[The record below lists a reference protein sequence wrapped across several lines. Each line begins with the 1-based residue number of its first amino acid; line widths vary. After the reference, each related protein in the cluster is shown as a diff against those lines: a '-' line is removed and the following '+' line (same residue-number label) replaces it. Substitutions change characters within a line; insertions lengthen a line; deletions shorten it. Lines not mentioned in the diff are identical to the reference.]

1 MLPCC
6 RTTRGQVAEKT
17 AEEGARQDLNS
28 GPCDVRAC
36 VLAGL
41 VAEALLGGPIQ
52 PLPCALWRKEQGGP
66 VTQPLGDHSV
76 NPSSQCPQ
84 RSALGLALAQVSE
97 RGAVE
102 SLSGQVSVV
111 PSVLWA
117 PNSLTRSEDSAKC
130 WMSKLWVAT
139 FQKAHKCFRPLR
151 CLPGLILRLMSSELA
166 SPCSAQLRGWMCWGL
181 GPGSGQPQPLCG
193 RGCRKGG
200 REGQWGSVAG
210 NCSESGLPKALTSC
224 LLSS

>member
-1 MLPCC
+1 M
-6 RTTRGQVAEKT
+6 
-17 AEEGARQDLNS
+17 
-28 GPCDVRAC
+28 
-36 VLAGL
+36 
-41 VAEALLGGPIQ
+41 
-52 PLPCALWRKEQGGP
+52 
-66 VTQPLGDHSV
+66 TQPSGDHSV
-76 NPSSQCPQ
+76 NPWEPGLSVHHLSVP
-84 RSALGLALAQVSE
+84 SALHWAWRWLRSQE
-97 RGAVE
+97 RGAAE
-102 SLSGQVSVV
+102 SLNGQVSVV

-130 WMSKLWVAT
+130 WMSKLRDAT

-200 REGQWGSVAG
+200 
-210 NCSESGLPKALTSC
+210 
-224 LLSS
+224 

>member
-66 VTQPLGDHSV
+66 VTQPSGDHSV
-76 NPSSQCPQ
+76 NPWEPGLSVHHLSVP
-84 RSALGLALAQVSE
+84 SALHWAWRWLRSQE
-97 RGAVE
+97 RGAAE
-102 SLSGQVSVV
+102 SLNGQVSVV

-130 WMSKLWVAT
+130 WMSKLRDAT

-200 REGQWGSVAG
+200 
-210 NCSESGLPKALTSC
+210 
-224 LLSS
+224 